1 MQPITKEQGLVI
13 TGFTGITAVDFG
25 EFQLD
30 VKKRL
35 GRPVFTHELA
45 DKELWK
51 EIKEL
56 YRADFLN
63 MVREA

>member
-1 MQPITKEQGLVI
+1 VQPITKEQGLVI
-13 TGFTGITAVDFG
+13 TGFTGVTAANFG
-25 EFQLD
+25 DFQLD
-30 VKKRL
+30 VEKRL

-45 DKELWK
+45 DKNLWE

-56 YRADFLN
+56 YRADFLD